1 MVPVATIID
10 CQTLKDFERNIIVG
24 HEKWD
29 FASPMSDA
37 ILHTTISR
45 MCRDYQVSSKTPNI
59 RQLCGWKNT
68 LKEWDCR

>member
-29 FASPMSDA
+29 FVSPNERCNFAHDDFTNVPR
-37 ILHTTISR
+37 L
-45 MCRDYQVSSKTPNI
+45 SSI
-59 RQLCGWKNT
+59 Q
-68 LKEWDCR
+68 